1 MMSNFTNKHGMA
13 IVNNPPGPAAV
24 QLQLFGGGS
33 HGFLLSEVLRAAR
46 LCLRGK
52 ENTWEARMFVY
63 GWWNECV
70 RLWRELN
77 DESYQV
83 SRYIVFISF
92 RPVVREIFGSA
103 FRDRVVDT
111 LLMMR
116 LLPTLEQQFVD
127 DNYSTRK
134 EKGSLYGVRRI
145 AQMIYDESEGY
156 TRDCWVMKLDIQSF
170 FMSLSKEIA
179 YHMWDEFLHRCYY
192 GDDIDLILLV
202 IHRILFDR
210 PELRCVRKGKLSNW
224 ALLPR
229 HKSLFA
235 SDGLHGLPI
244 GKVISQVTALLYLD
258 RIDHQLTNLMG
269 LKNGHYMDDRVIVG
283 RDLDK
288 LKRVKLWLDSEHLQ
302 IELRTHPHKTILHHY
317 SKGILF
323 AGAMIM
329 PGRIYLSNRS
339 VANCFDKLYR
349 FNNSARRNPKFVVK
363 HAHEFAAT
371 MNSYFGEMGHF
382 AEWNTAHRVICEIDA
397 SWYQVM
403 EVVERKGRFKVQLRP
418 AYTQRAQARQ
428 HLQLRMSKYF
438 KHNSNAYN
446 QGKVRLRAA

>member
-1 MMSNFTNKHGMA
+1 MKQTTNKHGIA
-13 IVNNPPGPAAV
+13 ILNNPPAPAAV
-24 QLQLFGGGS
+24 QLSLFGGGC
-33 HGFLLSEVLRAAR
+33 HGFPLRDVLQAAR

-63 GWWNECV
+63 GWWSECV

-77 DESYQV
+77 DQSYQV

-116 LLPTLEQQFVD
+116 LLPTLEQQFVT

-134 EKGSLYGVRRI
+134 DKGALFGVRRV

-156 TRDCWVMKLDIQSF
+156 IRDCWILKMDIQSF

-179 YHMWDEFLHRCYY
+179 YQMWDEFLHRNYY

-210 PELRCVRKGKLSNW
+210 PELDCVRKGKLDNW
-224 ALLPR
+224 LLLPR
-229 HKSLFA
+229 SKSLFA
-235 SDGLHGLPI
+235 SDGMHGLPI

-258 RIDHQLTNLMG
+258 RIDHQITNLLG
-269 LKNGHYMDDRVIVG
+269 FRNGHYMDDRVIVSAS
-283 RDLDK
+283 LEK
-288 LKRVKLWLDSEHLQ
+288 LKRVKLWLDHAHSG
-302 IELRTHPHKTILHHY
+302 IELTTHPHKTILQHY
-317 SKGILF
+317 TKGVLF

-349 FNNSARRNPKFVVK
+349 YNNSANHSKRFVGR
-363 HAHEFAAT
+363 HYGEFIST
-371 MNSYFGEMGHF
+371 MNSYLGQMGHF
-382 AEWNTAHRVICEIDA
+382 AEHNTSHRIVAEIA
-397 SWYQVM
+397 SAWY
-403 EVVERKGRFKVQLRP
+403 EVVEVVEKKGRFKVRP
-418 AYTQRAQARQ
+418 KTAYTPRALAKRHLRQRMNR
-428 HLQLRMSKYF
+428 YF
-438 KHNSNAYN
+438 KDKNYAND
-446 QGKVRLRAA
+446 QGEVRLRAA